1 MKMKMKIAEEG
12 HRVLHLDVTLFASAC
27 RAAPS
32 PHARMARVTS
42 KGRYERDTRNC
53 AAPTDTVCDEACMA
67 VVPAAHG
74 GNLSAPDS
82 ALLPDPDSSN

>member
-27 RAAPS
+27 RSAPS

-42 KGRYERDTRNC
+42 KGRYERATMDR
-53 AAPTDTVCDEACMA
+53 ADPTNIAYDEGPNA
-67 VVPAAHG
+67 VVPATHG
-74 GNLSAPDS
+74 GNLSAPDP
-82 ALLPDPDSSN
+82 ARLPDPDSSN